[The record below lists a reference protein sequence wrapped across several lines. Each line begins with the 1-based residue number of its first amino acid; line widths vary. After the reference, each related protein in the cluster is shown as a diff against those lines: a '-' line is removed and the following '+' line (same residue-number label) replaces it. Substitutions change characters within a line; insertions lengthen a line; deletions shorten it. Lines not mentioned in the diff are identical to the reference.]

1 MKMSDNPNYRTLSG
15 FMGSPFSTCPRPLT
29 YIDPVFIGI
38 QVDTRGAVA
47 VLGVVK
53 LDSSPSPKGGNMY
66 YQQRLGYITL
76 GALFRQILRGDNIQN
91 SHTERR

>member
-1 MKMSDNPNYRTLSG
+1 
-15 FMGSPFSTCPRPLT
+15 MGSPFSTCPRPLT

-76 GALFRQILRGDNIQN
+76 GALFRQIRRGDNIQN